1 MWAINKKNN
10 KMQNAKPVIIIG
22 MLRRINIKTQDFKDP
37 FANIQ
42 SSFESEEECP
52 KQEQVKKRS
61 RQKKND

>member
-22 MLRRINIKTQDFKDP
+22 MMRRIDIKTQDFKDL

-42 SSFESEEECP
+42 SSFELEECP

-61 RQKKND
+61 WQKKND